1 MKLDAIL
8 ILALIVAV
16 VSYLAP
22 GGIIVGIF
30 WAFNIALAAHRAP
43 LVGKGGLFSKN

>member
-8 ILALIVAV
+8 IILATMCV

-22 GGIIVGIF
+22 GGMIVGVF
-30 WAFNIALAAHRAP
+30 WTLNIAMAAHRVP
-43 LVGKGGLFSKN
+43 LVGKNGLFAKK